1 MAFAFVHPFTE
12 ALAGIILDFPIKLFR
27 CLLAGAILYF
37 MAGLRRD
44 ASHFFI
50 YILFQLTAVVTMS
63 GMFRTLASMTRAVGE
78 AMALAGIMI
87 MCIAVYTG
95 FTLPQF
101 DMPPWFAWIR
111 WINPIFYAYEA
122 IVSNE
127 FHSRVFQCVDF
138 IPNYLPSVRGESF
151 ICSSI
156 GATAGYPFVTGD
168 KYIWDGYEYSHEHI
182 WRNFGIMVAFAIFFH
197 ILHLVL
203 TEYVP
208 KRQVGAEVL
217 VFGAGS
223 MPKVS
228 QKPDLEPGEQSFA
241 GEEARNLD
249 SKMDSFPKQK
259 DILSWK
265 GLTYEIPVKGGHR
278 TLLEDVNGWVKSG
291 TLTAL
296 MVGNSLALGFCSCT
310 NTLIA
315 YNTGRLGCGQNHS
328 AGRIGS
334 AGVCRNRHW
343 RCARQWPWA

>member
-1 MAFAFVHPFTE
+1 
-12 ALAGIILDFPIKLFR
+12 
-27 CLLAGAILYF
+27 
-37 MAGLRRD
+37 
-44 ASHFFI
+44 
-50 YILFQLTAVVTMS
+50 
-63 GMFRTLASMTRAVGE
+63 
-78 AMALAGIMI
+78 
-87 MCIAVYTG
+87 
-95 FTLPQF
+95 
-101 DMPPWFAWIR
+101 
-111 WINPIFYAYEA
+111 
-122 IVSNE
+122 
-127 FHSRVFQCVDF
+127 
-138 IPNYLPSVRGESF
+138 
-151 ICSSI
+151 
-156 GATAGYPFVTGD
+156 
-168 KYIWDGYEYSHEHI
+168 
-182 WRNFGIMVAFAIFFH
+182 MVAFAIFFH